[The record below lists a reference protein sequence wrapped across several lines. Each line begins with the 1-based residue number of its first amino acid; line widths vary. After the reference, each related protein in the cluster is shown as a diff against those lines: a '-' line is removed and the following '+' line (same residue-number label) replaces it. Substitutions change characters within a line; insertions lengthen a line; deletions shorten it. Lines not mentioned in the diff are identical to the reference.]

1 MNSALKDKVFEIPE
15 KVLLH
20 LNKTLKKMSHIDDK
34 GAKRIRTLINDKS
47 VTYQQIKRIIHDFK
61 NMDKD
66 SDAYQLNGGDV
77 FNNWAN
83 KTLDDARNEIKGQKK
98 SKKRATELTPGMKNA
113 YLKTHEK
120 DTGVVKLNEQ
130 IKRIKKLFI

>member
-1 MNSALKDKVFEIPE
+1 MNSDLKDKVFDIPE

-20 LNKTLKKMSHIDDK
+20 LNKTLKKMSHVDDK
-34 GAKRIRTLINDKS
+34 GAKRIRTLIKDKS

-61 NMDKD
+61 NMDKN
-66 SDAYQLNGGDV
+66 SDAYQLNGGDT

-83 KTLDDARNEIKGQKK
+83 KTLEDARNEIKGQKK
-98 SKKRATELTPGMKNA
+98 SKKRAAELTPGMKNA
-113 YLKTHEK
+113 HLKTHEK
-120 DTGVVKLNEQ
+120 DNGVVKLNEQ